1 MHHIM
6 LEEKI
11 SEYVTLKIDEDDD
24 VHIINDFYEKVIFVL
39 PKVEAL
45 EVAEQI
51 VKYFKKDN

>member
-1 MHHIM
+1 M